1 MQISNGR
8 SFFSHTFDASVF
20 LLKILVTPYGW
31 IMVGSLACMIF
42 GTDGRWDDDGI
53 GECYGQVFVDFQKC
67 LSEVDT
73 HQWPTGL
80 VDIDD

>member
-1 MQISNGR
+1 
-8 SFFSHTFDASVF
+8 
-20 LLKILVTPYGW
+20 
-31 IMVGSLACMIF
+31 MVGSLACMIF